1 MACTA
6 NLGTGTTCR
15 LGRGRIVLGVVAH
28 RSVLR
33 VGGAHLSAL
42 SGGGTHLSVPEGG
55 GAHLSV
61 LGGGG
66 AHLSV
71 PGVEVTRRVK
81 LFRRGGQ
88 TFLSETDFAIGVHFL
103 SVKMADIKHL
113 VHMH

>member
-1 MACTA
+1 M
-6 NLGTGTTCR
+6 
-15 LGRGRIVLGVVAH
+15 GREKWGQLGV
-28 RSVLR
+28 LLMLLQQGE
-33 VGGAHLSAL
+33 VGAARDLSPAW

-81 LFRRGGQ
+81 LFTCGGQ
-88 TFLSETDFAIGVHFL
+88 TFLSETDFDLVFTFSVLKWRTCSSLRSCRTTIDGVG
-103 SVKMADIKHL
+103 
-113 VHMH
+113 